1 MSEMHENFPEHLNF
15 SQRYGYEPLPRPM
28 RLEEISED
36 LRREIGNRVRS
47 LILNLSK
54 SSVYGR
60 TLNEKNRRYFERVL
74 GKFTKSFESEI
85 PTAYNEVSKALETI
99 IKTGLFN
106 KVLDLLE
113 IMIDEL
119 SGGEI
124 LAADIKDLF
133 IKHSA
138 AYWLDT
144 SKQPFRFVPCASKH
158 QGEATRQAIEIIQNA
173 GMDGAATH
181 LRQAAEHIN
190 AKQFSD
196 SIADS
201 IHAVES
207 VARMIDP
214 GSKKTLGPAL
224 RSLEKAGVLKNRE
237 LKTALEK
244 LYHYTNTEQ
253 GIRHALTDQTVADV
267 GLTEAIFMF
276 GACASFAAYLTSLH
290 QQVKER
296 DAGST

>member
-1 MSEMHENFPEHLNF
+1 MSGTNDGFSDHLNF

-28 RLEEISED
+28 QLEEISED

-47 LILNLSK
+47 LTLNLSEYG
-54 SSVYGR
+54 VYVR
-60 TLNEKNRRYFERVL
+60 AFNDENKRYFERVL
-74 GKFTKSFESEI
+74 GEFTQRFESEI
-85 PTAYNEVSKALETI
+85 PTTYDEVLNLLEHI
-99 IKTGLFN
+99 IKNLKFN
-106 KVLDLLE
+106 EVLDLLE
-113 IMIDEL
+113 IMIKEL
-119 SGGEI
+119 SDGEKFAI
-124 LAADIKDLF
+124 EIKGLF
-133 IKHSA
+133 VKHSA

-144 SKQPFRFVPCASKH
+144 SKKPFHFVPCASKH
-158 QGEATRQAIEIIQNA
+158 QGEATQQAIEIIQNA
-173 GMDGAATH
+173 EMDGAAAH

-214 GSKKTLGPAL
+214 GSKKTLGSAL